1 MNNSNEKIR
10 VEIWSDI
17 ACPFCYIGKRKFEEA
32 LSKFEN
38 KENVEV
44 EWKSFQLMPDAQKES
59 NISLNEMLASRYGK
73 SLDWAREMNNNVSNS
88 AKEVGLNFDLDNAKF
103 TNTLDGHR
111 LIHLASEFGLQD
123 KAKEKLLSSYFVEGK
138 HLGKNSTLIEIA
150 KELGIE
156 ENIAIEM
163 LESDKYK
170 KEVQEEII
178 TGQKLGLTGVPF
190 FVFNRKYAVA
200 GAQPSETFLDIL
212 KQSRSDIVK
221 V

>member
-1 MNNSNEKIR
+1 MNNSNKKIK

-32 LSKFEN
+32 LNKFEN
-38 KENVEV
+38 KEDVQI

-59 NISLNEMLASRYGK
+59 DISLNEMLASRYGK
-73 SLDWAREMNNNVSNS
+73 SLDWAKEMNNNVSNS

-123 KAKEKLLSSYFVEGK
+123 KAKEKLLSSYFIEGK
-138 HLGKNSTLIEIA
+138 HVGRKETLLEIA

-156 ENIAIEM
+156 ESVVIEM

-170 KEVQEEII
+170 KEVKEEII

-212 KQSRSDIVK
+212 KQSSSDLVK

>member
-1 MNNSNEKIR
+1 MNNSNKKIK

-32 LSKFEN
+32 LNKFEN
-38 KENVEV
+38 KEDVQI

-59 NISLNEMLASRYGK
+59 DISLNEMLASRYGK
-73 SLDWAREMNNNVSNS
+73 SLDWAKEMNNNVSNS

-123 KAKEKLLSSYFVEGK
+123 KAKEKLLSSYFIEGK
-138 HLGKNSTLIEIA
+138 HVGRKETLLEIA

-156 ENIAIEM
+156 ENVVIEM

-170 KEVQEEII
+170 KEVKEEII

-200 GAQPSETFLDIL
+200 GAQASETFLDIL
-212 KQSRSDIVK
+212 KQSSSDLVK

>member
-1 MNNSNEKIR
+1 
-10 VEIWSDI
+10 
-17 ACPFCYIGKRKFEEA
+17 
-32 LSKFEN
+32 
-38 KENVEV
+38 
-44 EWKSFQLMPDAQKES
+44 MPDAQKES
-59 NISLNEMLASRYGK
+59 NISLNEMLANRYGK
-73 SLDWAREMNNNVSNS
+73 SLDWAIEMNNNVSNS

-103 TNTLDGHR
+103 TNTLNGHR

-156 ENIAIEM
+156 ENIVIEM

-212 KQSRSDIVK
+212 NQSISDLAK